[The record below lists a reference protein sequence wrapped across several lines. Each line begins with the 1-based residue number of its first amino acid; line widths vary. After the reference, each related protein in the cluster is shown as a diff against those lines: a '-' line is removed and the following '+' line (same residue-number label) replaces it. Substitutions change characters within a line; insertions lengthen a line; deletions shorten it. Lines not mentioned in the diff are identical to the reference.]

1 MDPSTPSRA
10 RCSTMVVHPMP
21 PRRRELLLQV
31 RNYVPLAAV
40 GLIATVTWV
49 VLVEPAELS
58 KPPSPRPSNEQLE
71 PERELSVAERFE
83 LPSTPTHIRHIG
95 PDDVQV
101 MPVREVTIEGDT
113 TPYEVGTLPKG
124 QKLLTGKNLWLAGP
138 FPVATDRVFLNVTSQ
153 ASEFSPTLRAQ
164 LVDLQT
170 GAILGTYD
178 RVYHQYRTFGVAWG
192 REKDPSS
199 GETRRV
205 LIHVS
210 DGLAVPVEDFGADPE
225 RRILVFNAAFGFAVI
240 IQPDDPTSTR
250 GTSHYAVWHDL
261 RSPPPPLTEVLP
273 FVPLPRRPTVDDV
286 LVDAPTALYPYLGP
300 TVVWG
305 EEAPEDCKRASFW
318 PGESRHR
325 CHHRHVPLTHEWSLI
340 EPYLDRPLA
349 VYHHFTD
356 TLHVL
361 DLNPEPCTFVP
372 GVTVG
377 SRNPLRLLLR
387 CRYSNQMVWTPEGL
401 FREPDEPQGR
411 GLGETWNRDRTFLAS
426 ADSEL
431 GSADT
436 EWLDVQTPR
445 RLVFT
450 GSYHDPITP
459 FLTRNR
465 IPTVPLKGEDRLW
478 AIDIDSAS
486 RIIRDH
492 TAQCADIDYEA
503 DDGDWWAYSCR
514 NGRRG
519 LHWFEL
525 ANVTTETR
533 YELTRTKDA
542 LVDVAAKHVLIVER
556 AGTQDIFIRAPLPEA

>member
-1 MDPSTPSRA
+1 TVCSGSRIYTGRFHPRGHHHGREPDARAPRAGRSDAVVLTEWRHEGPLRTIASPGRGARPCSGDSDRLIFRIGRRSLARRLPRSSISSRIRMRRTRAAQRRRARVLANPKNPSVATPCPQSTIRLRDRRGVATAVDPSTPSRA

-138 FPVATDRVFLNVTSQ
+138 FPVATDRVVLSRTSQ
-153 ASEFSPTLRAQ
+153 ASEFSPALRAQ

-210 DGLAVPVEDFGADPE
+210 DGLAVPVEDFGA
-225 RRILVFNAAFGFAVI
+225 
-240 IQPDDPTSTR
+240 
-250 GTSHYAVWHDL
+250 
-261 RSPPPPLTEVLP
+261 
-273 FVPLPRRPTVDDV
+273 
-286 LVDAPTALYPYLGP
+286 
-300 TVVWG
+300 
-305 EEAPEDCKRASFW
+305 
-318 PGESRHR
+318 
-325 CHHRHVPLTHEWSLI
+325 
-340 EPYLDRPLA
+340 
-349 VYHHFTD
+349 
-356 TLHVL
+356 
-361 DLNPEPCTFVP
+361 
-372 GVTVG
+372 
-377 SRNPLRLLLR
+377 
-387 CRYSNQMVWTPEGL
+387 
-401 FREPDEPQGR
+401 
-411 GLGETWNRDRTFLAS
+411 
-426 ADSEL
+426 
-431 GSADT
+431 
-436 EWLDVQTPR
+436 
-445 RLVFT
+445 
-450 GSYHDPITP
+450 
-459 FLTRNR
+459 
-465 IPTVPLKGEDRLW
+465 
-478 AIDIDSAS
+478 
-486 RIIRDH
+486 
-492 TAQCADIDYEA
+492 
-503 DDGDWWAYSCR
+503 
-514 NGRRG
+514 
-519 LHWFEL
+519 
-525 ANVTTETR
+525 
-533 YELTRTKDA
+533 
-542 LVDVAAKHVLIVER
+542 
-556 AGTQDIFIRAPLPEA
+556 